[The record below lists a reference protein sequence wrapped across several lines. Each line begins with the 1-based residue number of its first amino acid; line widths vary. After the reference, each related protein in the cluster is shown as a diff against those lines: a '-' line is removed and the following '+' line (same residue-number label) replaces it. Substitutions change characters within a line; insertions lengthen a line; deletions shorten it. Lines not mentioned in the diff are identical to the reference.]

1 MAGGML
7 FPCVRADTM
16 LKSKQESQ
24 VHIDLHPIRL
34 DQGVTSLTGR
44 GRGRGARGGVGGSGR
59 GAPGGR
65 GAPQG

>member
-1 MAGGML
+1 
-7 FPCVRADTM
+7 M